1 MDSQTMSGGR
11 SDITIPAM
19 PLIHTGFALSTV
31 VLCVVVWSLR
41 ATSYFGDALE
51 AQYWAAC
58 AFAAMSFGVG
68 TLMVELFRGDIVGAS
83 LGRVLVGLSVL
94 IMAAKAHEFMEQAQ
108 ECWIANVQQAKP
120 VEYMPVSYVREIEH
134 NGMRVS
140 YETKREPRDGRF
152 WSVQSV
158 LGSCAGANGS
168 TAGSDGGGDTVRGG
182 AQRRSTA
189 ATDGTNAF

>member
-1 MDSQTMSGGR
+1 MSGGR

-19 PLIHTGFALSTV
+19 PLIHTGFAVSTV

-108 ECWIANVQQAKP
+108 ECLIANVQQAKP
-120 VEYMPVSYVREIEH
+120 VANEAMLTTVTATTKAGNHLEWSNENGRWFGPVSVVYRQSGREGIGVGRGNRSVRA
-134 NGMRVS
+134 GVKRLDCVPGGAS
-140 YETKREPRDGRF
+140 REP
-152 WSVQSV
+152 
-158 LGSCAGANGS
+158 
-168 TAGSDGGGDTVRGG
+168 T
-182 AQRRSTA
+182 
-189 ATDGTNAF
+189 ATDGTAF